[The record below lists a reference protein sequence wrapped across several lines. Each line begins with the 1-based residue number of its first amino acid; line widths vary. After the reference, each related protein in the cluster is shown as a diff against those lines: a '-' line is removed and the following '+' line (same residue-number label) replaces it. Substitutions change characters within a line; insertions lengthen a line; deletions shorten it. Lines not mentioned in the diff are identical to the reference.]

1 MLDHDLPRGTLMNHG
16 RLVAR
21 ALKVRRLAERAVMGL
36 EEEGR
41 ERSETI
47 AIPEVSRA
55 GQTGR
60 RTGRRGETAWSGPA
74 IRWGRLGP
82 AEAEAAFQQAD
93 FSYRNAITYGAK
105 MRAALLLRDRVF
117 SDLPS
122 YTRWVLQMGFPRG
135 RPQILEVLG
144 NHLVD
149 FWKKAHRLNEV
160 LSHRQLPEAD
170 HTSSQFCHH
179 EPGTSDRGPEPAH
192 DRSEPGA

>member
-1 MLDHDLPRGTLMNHG
+1 
-16 RLVAR
+16 
-21 ALKVRRLAERAVMGL
+21 
-36 EEEGR
+36 
-41 ERSETI
+41 
-47 AIPEVSRA
+47 
-55 GQTGR
+55 
-60 RTGRRGETAWSGPA
+60 
-74 IRWGRLGP
+74 
-82 AEAEAAFQQAD
+82 
-93 FSYRNAITYGAK
+93 

-170 HTSSQFCHH
+170 HTSSNSVITNLERATEDLSQLTT
-179 EPGTSDRGPEPAH
+179 EVSQAREVMKTDLSAYVGAILNLRGSAWPSSALSTWP
-192 DRSEPGA
+192 

>member
-1 MLDHDLPRGTLMNHG
+1 
-16 RLVAR
+16 
-21 ALKVRRLAERAVMGL
+21 MGL

-47 AIPEVSRA
+47 AIPGVSALVKQAVARGDEERQRGQDLLFA
-55 GQTGR
+55 GDDSVLR
-60 RTGRRGETAWSGPA
+60 
-74 IRWGRLGP
+74 
-82 AEAEAAFQQAD
+82 EAEAAFQQAE
-93 FSYRNAITYGAK
+93 FSYRNAISYGAK

-149 FWKKAHRLNEV
+149 LWKKAHRLNEV

-170 HTSSQFCHH
+170 HTSFEFCHH